1 MVGMTEEQAQAAG
14 IEYEVGRGQF
24 SANSRARIS
33 GLHEGMIKLVFR
45 RADHTLLGVHIL
57 GETASELI
65 HQGQL
70 VLHEGGAIDRF
81 IHMTFAVPSR
91 SEAYKYAAYD
101 GLTKL
106 DRRREAQQCCFG
118 HD

>member
-14 IEYEVGRGQF
+14 IEYEIGRGLF

-45 RADHTLLGVHIL
+45 RADRALLGVHIL
-57 GETASELI
+57 GEMASELI

-70 VLHEGGAIDRF
+70 VLHEGGVIDSS
-81 IHMTFAVPSR
+81 T
-91 SEAYKYAAYD
+91 
-101 GLTKL
+101 
-106 DRRREAQQCCFG
+106 
-118 HD
+118 